1 VRSKSA
7 QATAILANPS
17 HQARAMVC
25 VYSSAGVAGPVW
37 GQGAAEGVADP
48 VLQVDVEQS
57 IDSFRTARVT
67 LQRQFGLYSLAP
79 LVSTGNPL
87 YSTEPPI
94 AVGRRIVVF
103 AELVMPDSSLATS
116 TETIFD
122 GYIDEVSWPEDEL
135 LLVCTDKSAKL
146 RDTWIETERVYGFAQ
161 GANATKGCIVWRDNV
176 PPFALNDLVLP
187 SDAKFN
193 GHFYKATAVS
203 GSQAFLE
210 PTWPTGT
217 GATVVSGGVTFTEAG
232 LVSET
237 TGTALETLIQQVLND
252 NGLGSLVTLQT
263 PVSPT
268 WQVKPYLQQRESVM
282 DAIQAMVDQ
291 LGWWVRFEWNTGLS
305 KYELTLAQPN
315 RTSSTTHKTLL
326 ADEEIECTDL
336 SVDLWSI
343 RNVIR
348 VLYGATGNRDAQGN
362 PLRITLEVSDS
373 ASIAKYGRRF
383 MEVAEGGSSAIDTN
397 TEATRFAQGIL
408 DDLKE
413 PTIGIGL
420 SFPCDFYLEL
430 GDRIAVPAD
439 GLRFTA
445 PQTLATESLKHSF
458 VANGART
465 TVTLRGA
472 PAARREEWLTYD
484 GLVNKEDIHQVSLH
498 NTTGI
503 GAAAVAAG
511 AVVGGGRLQVTDTRS
526 KQALVQAYE
535 YHLSKTS
542 GFTPDST
549 TLIAAGEHRTV
560 ENAQLVPGKT
570 YYGKV
575 VPWARNASRI
585 VRASPSAEVSFVAGR
600 ASAGHL
606 DSQVIAKGP
615 PNGKFQHALDSL
627 SLAPPD
633 HWTLIGGAGWLDSLD
648 YFWASD
654 TNVGRYLSARL
665 PGVGGPGGKQLQSG
679 SWPIPRG
686 VTRAKFL
693 ATVRPQGTLSAG
705 RELVFDFDFFAEESL
720 STGVGAASLVVPYNI
735 AAANVWADYSG
746 DVDIPA
752 GANFVR
758 MRVYKGNSSSAY
770 GFDFSGLYFEP
781 SIPLSVP
788 EWTLVTF
795 QNSFSDYNTATHQSC
810 AYLKDPLGFVRLRG
824 LAKRA
829 SAGINLP
836 IFTLPAGFRPAK
848 EINQVVT
855 CAAKSAAL
863 AITTGGEVSV
873 YAADSATWY
882 TDISLASIWFDPRA

>member
-1 VRSKSA
+1 VRTKSA

-37 GQGAAEGVADP
+37 GQGPAEGVADP

-122 GYIDEVSWPEDEL
+122 GYIDEVSWPADEL

-210 PTWPTGT
+210 PAWPTGT

-232 LVSET
+232 LVSDT
-237 TGTALETLIQQVLND
+237 TGTALEVLIQQVLND

-263 PVSPT
+263 PVSPA
-268 WQVKPYLQQRESVM
+268 WQVKPYLQQRESLM

-383 MEVAEGGSSAIDTN
+383 MEVAEGGSSAIDTS
-397 TEATRFAQGIL
+397 TEASRFAQGIL

-458 VANGART
+458 TAEGART

-484 GLVNKEDIHQVSLH
+484 GLVNKGDVHQVSMH

-570 YYGKV
+570 YFGKV

-615 PNGKFQHALDSL
+615 PNGKFQHALDD
-627 SLAPPD
+627 LATVPPD
-633 HWTLIGGAGWLDSLD
+633 HWELYSGTWGEAGDC
-648 YFWASD
+648 FWGTTTD
-654 TNVGRYLSARL
+654 NGRHVSFRLTGTSGQLRSSA
-665 PGVGGPGGKQLQSG
+665 
-679 SWPIPRG
+679 WPIPRG
-686 VTRAKFL
+686 VSRAKLL

-705 RELVFDFDFFAEESL
+705 RNLQFHLDFFAEETLATPVGGGADVEAL
-720 STGVGAASLVVPYNI
+720 STIAGAGT
-735 AAANVWADYSG
+735 WADFAA

-752 GANFVR
+752 GANFVQLK
-758 MRVYKGNSSSAY
+758 VYKSATSSAY
-770 GFDFSGLYFEP
+770 GFDLAGVYFEP
-781 SIPLSVP
+781 SVPLSVP
-788 EWTLVTF
+788 DWTNVAFDTGWT
-795 QNSFSDYNTATHQSC
+795 DYDATNFYPAS
-810 AYLKDPLGFVRLRG
+810 YFKDAFGVVHLRG
-824 LAKRA
+824 LTKRT
-829 SAGINLP
+829 SGVTTKM
-836 IFTLPAGFRPAK
+836 FTLPTGFRPSK
-848 EINQVVT
+848 NMIFSSISNNV
-855 CAAKSAAL
+855 AARIDMNTDGTTYLGAGGGATSYVAL
-863 AITTGGEVSV
+863 DGIT
-873 YAADSATWY
+873 
-882 TDISLASIWFDPRA
+882 FDTR

>member
-17 HQARAMVC
+17 HQARAMAC
-25 VYSSAGVAGPVW
+25 VYSSAGVAGPTW
-37 GQGAAEGVADP
+37 GSGAAEGNADP
-48 VLQVDVEQS
+48 VLKVDVEQG

-94 AVGRRIVVF
+94 AVGRRIVIT
-103 AELVMPDSSLATS
+103 AELTMPDSSLSTS

-122 GYIDEVSWPEDEL
+122 GYIDEVTWPEDDM

-146 RDTWIETERVYGFAQ
+146 RDTWIETERVYCFAQ

-176 PPFALNDLVLP
+176 PPFALNDLALP

-210 PTWPTGT
+210 PVWPTGT

-232 LVSET
+232 LVSDT

-268 WQVKPYLQQRESVM
+268 WFVKPFLQQRESVM

-326 ADEEIECTDL
+326 ADEEIECSDL

-383 MEVAEGGSSAIDTN
+383 MEVAEGGSSAIDTS

-413 PTIGIGL
+413 PTIGLGL

-445 PQTLATESLKHSF
+445 PQTLAVESLKHSF
-458 VANGART
+458 EANGART
-465 TVTLRGA
+465 SVTLRGA

-484 GLVNKEDIHQVSLH
+484 GLVNKGDVHQVSMH

-511 AVVGGGRLQVTDTRS
+511 AIVGGGRIQVTDTRS
-526 KQALVQAYE
+526 KKALLQAYE
-535 YHLSKTS
+535 YHLSKSS

-560 ENAQLVPGKT
+560 ENTQLIPGKT
-570 YYGKV
+570 YYSKV
-575 VPWARNASRI
+575 IPWARNASRI

-615 PNGKFQHALDSL
+615 PNGKFQHALDDL
-627 SLAPPD
+627 SQFPPD

-654 TNVGRYLSARL
+654 GNVGRYLSARL
-665 PGVGGPGGKQLQSG
+665 PGVGGPSGKQLQSG

-686 VTRAKFL
+686 VARAKFF

-705 RELVFDFDFFAEESL
+705 RELVFDFDFYAQETLVTS
-720 STGVGAASLVVPYNI
+720 VGAASLAVPYNV

-746 DVDIPA
+746 DIDIPA

-788 EWTLVTF
+788 GWTGVTY
-795 QNSFSDYNTATHQSC
+795 QNSFTDYSAGTHVAVGYTKDQS
-810 AYLKDPLGFVRLRG
+810 GFVRLRG

-829 SAGINLP
+829 TVALNTAL
-836 IFTLPAGFRPAK
+836 FTLPAGYRPPAVTGFPVVGNGRHATL
-848 EINQVVT
+848 EIDSGGVVRV
-855 CAAKSAAL
+855 
-863 AITTGGEVSV
+863 I
-873 YAADSATWY
+873 AADDANWSTY
-882 TDISLASIWFDPRA
+882 IMLEGINFDTRA